1 MNIKPLRDQ
10 IVLKPIEEV
19 TKSGIVIPDTAD
31 REKPEQGEILAVG
44 SGKMTEDGKIIPL
57 SVKVGDKV
65 LFTKYG
71 PTEVKVG
78 DEEYLIVKEED
89 ILAILE

>member
-10 IVLKPIEEV
+10 VVLKPIEEM

-31 REKPEQGEILAVG
+31 KEKPEQGEVLAVG

-57 SVKVGDKV
+57 SVMVGDKV

-71 PTEVKVG
+71 PTEVKVD